1 MTPPSVSVLVT
12 VYNRERY
19 LEECLESIRVS
30 AYTNF
35 EVIIVDDGSSDGSP
49 QIASDFAAQDSRFL
63 FYQNAENL
71 GDYTNRMKAA
81 RAASGRYIKY
91 VDADDLIYSHG
102 LDVMISAMDAN
113 PEAALA
119 LSHSLPEDERPYP
132 WLLSP
137 RDAYRKEFLG
147 DGCMGSGPTGAII
160 RRDAFFEAG
169 GFEMWGVL
177 SDTQCWYR
185 LSARW
190 PLVLLPPGL
199 VWWRRHEGQEFTRGD
214 ADIVYLEKGLAV
226 AMKALNSNECPLD
239 DTERAR
245 AIERIR
251 HRYSRRLMSAAIRGP
266 KRKAAIMA
274 MRNSGLS
281 TAELIGAFRP
291 HW

>member
-1 MTPPSVSVLVT
+1 MTSPAVSILVT

-19 LEECLESIRVS
+19 LRECLESIRAS
-30 AYTNF
+30 TYEDF
-35 EVIIVDDGSSDGSP
+35 EVIIVDDRSSDRSP
-49 QIASDFAAQDSRFL
+49 QTGLAFASTDPRFS
-63 FYQNAENL
+63 FHQNSENL
-71 GDYTNRMKAA
+71 GDYGNRMRAA
-81 RAASGRYIKY
+81 RAATGRYIKY
-91 VDADDLIYSHG
+91 VDADDIIYPHG
-102 LDVMISAMDAN
+102 LGVMVRAMDAN
-113 PEAALA
+113 PDAALG
-119 LSHSLPEDERPYP
+119 LSHSRPGDERPYP

-137 RDAYRKEFLG
+137 HEAYRKEFLG

-160 RRDAFFEAG
+160 RRDAFTEAG

-177 SDTQCWYR
+177 SDTECWYR

-199 VWWRRHEGQEFTRGD
+199 VWWRRHEGQESTRGD

-226 AMKALNSNECPLD
+226 AMKALNANDCPLD
-239 DTERAR
+239 DAERAH
-245 AIERIR
+245 AKERIR
-251 HRYSRRLMSAAIRGP
+251 HRHSRRLMSAAIKGP
-266 KRKAAIMA
+266 KRKAALEA

>member
-1 MTPPSVSVLVT
+1 MTPPVVSVLVT
-12 VYNRERY
+12 VYNREKY
-19 LEECLESIRVS
+19 LYECLESIRAS
-30 AYTNF
+30 TYQDF
-35 EVIIVDDGSSDGSP
+35 EVIIVDDRSSDRSP
-49 QIASDFAAQDSRFL
+49 EIASDFAAKDPRFS
-63 FYQNAENL
+63 FHHNVDNL
-71 GDYTNRMKAA
+71 GDYGNRMKAA
-81 RAASGRYIKY
+81 RAAAGRYIKY
-91 VDADDLIYSHG
+91 VDADDIIYPHG
-102 LDVMISAMDAN
+102 LTVMVAALEAN
-113 PEAALA
+113 PDAALG

-137 RDAYRKEFLG
+137 RKAYRKEFLG

-160 RRDAFFEAG
+160 RRDPFMQAG

-177 SDTQCWYR
+177 SDTECWYR

-190 PLVLLPPGL
+190 PIVLLPPSL

-226 AMKALNSNECPLD
+226 AMKALNANDCPLD
-239 DTERAR
+239 DAERERAKQ
-245 AIERIR
+245 RIR
-251 HRYSRRLMSAAIRGP
+251 HRYSRRLMSAAIKGP
-266 KRKAAIMA
+266 KRKAAIDA